1 MQKTPK
7 PRKLQK
13 RHKRLGRSLGGSIA
27 LFTFLG
33 LMGAFMALPLIYAI
47 SNAFKPLDELFV
59 FPPKFFVRNPTWDNF
74 SDLFTIMGKSWM
86 PFSRYIFNTV
96 LITAV
101 GTFGCVLFTSMG
113 AYALAKGHFPGN
125 KTIFNVVVVSLMFS
139 GYVTAIPN
147 YLVLAELD
155 WIDTYFSVII
165 PAFGMP
171 MGLFLTKQYMES
183 IPDSLLEAARIDGA
197 GEFRIFWKI
206 VMPMSRPAWVTVI
219 IFSVQS
225 LWNSKASNLIY
236 SEDLKTLP
244 YALQQIL
251 NGGIARTGVGSAV
264 TVIMMIVPI
273 VTFIV
278 AQRQVMET
286 MASSG
291 LKE

>member
-1 MQKTPK
+1 MPVIVEGTTGHAVSVDLQPIIGRCFWNTDNLFYQLK
-7 PRKLQK
+7 PC
-13 RHKRLGRSLGGSIA
+13 HYCSLPS
-27 LFTFLG
+27 
-33 LMGAFMALPLIYAI
+33 
-47 SNAFKPLDELFV
+47 E
-59 FPPKFFVRNPTWDNF
+59 R
-74 SDLFTIMGKSWM
+74 KSWV

>member
-1 MQKTPK
+1 MSK
-7 PRKLQK
+7 KL
-13 RHKRLGRSLGGSIA
+13 RTRNHKVVLNRSAGGDAGITVM
-27 LFTFLG
+27 LVL
-33 LMGAFMALPLIYAI
+33 LGAFMFLPMIYAI
-47 SNAFKPLDELFV
+47 MQSLKPLDELWV
-59 FPPKFFVRNPTWDNF
+59 FPPRFYVVNPTLKNF
-74 SDLFTIMGKSWM
+74 GDLFTLMSTSWV

>member
-1 MQKTPK
+1 
-7 PRKLQK
+7 
-13 RHKRLGRSLGGSIA
+13 
-27 LFTFLG
+27 
-33 LMGAFMALPLIYAI
+33 
-47 SNAFKPLDELFV
+47 
-59 FPPKFFVRNPTWDNF
+59 
-74 SDLFTIMGKSWM
+74 MGKSWV
-86 PFSRYIFNTV
+86 PFSRYLFNTV
-96 LITAV
+96 FITAV
-101 GTFGCVLFTSMG
+101 GTFGCVIFTSMG

-125 KTIFNVVVVSLMFS
+125 KTIFNIVVISLMFS

-155 WIDTYFSVII
+155 WIDTYFSVVV
-165 PAFGMP
+165 
-171 MGLFLTKQYMES
+171 
-183 IPDSLLEAARIDGA
+183 PDSLLGAARIDGA
-197 GEFRIFWKI
+197 SELRIFWKL
-206 VMPMSRPAWVTVI
+206 VMPISRPAWVTVV

-236 SEDLKTLP
+236 SDDLKTLP

-251 NGGIARTGVGSAV
+251 NGGVARTGVGSAV

-291 LKE
+291 LKD

>member
-1 MQKTPK
+1 MKK
-7 PRKLQK
+7 RKK
-13 RHKRLGRSLGGSIA
+13 HDRLGRSAGGDFAIGV
-27 LFTFLG
+27 FLT
-33 LMGAFMALPLIYAI
+33 LMGAFMALPLVYAI

-59 FPPKFFVRNPTWDNF
+59 FPPRFFVQHPTWDNF
-74 SDLFTIMGKSWM
+74 SDLFTIMSGSWV

-96 LITAV
+96 FITAA
-101 GTFGCVLFTSMG
+101 GTFGCVIVTSMG
-113 AYALAKGHFPGN
+113 AYVLAKSKFPGSRA
-125 KTIFNVVVVSLMFS
+125 IFALVQTALMFS

-147 YLVLAELD
+147 YLVMAKLG
-155 WIDTYFSVII
+155 WVDTYLSVIV

-171 MGLFLTKQYMES
+171 MGLFLTKQYMEG
-183 IPDSLLEAARIDGA
+183 IPDTLLDAARMDGA
-197 GEFRIFWKI
+197 SEWQIYWKI
-206 VMPMSRPAWVTVI
+206 VMPMAKPAWVTVI

-225 LWNSKASNLIY
+225 LWNMKASNFIY

-278 AQRQVMET
+278 AQRQIMET

-291 LKE
+291 IKE

>member
-1 MQKTPK
+1 M
-7 PRKLQK
+7 RRRHLQIIGINPA
-13 RHKRLGRSLGGSIA
+13 RFDRSQIK
-27 LFTFLG
+27 FFLYLVPITA
-33 LMGAFMALPLIYAI
+33 LMGLPIVFI
-47 SNAFKPLDELFV
+47 FFNAFKPLDELFV

-74 SDLFTIMGKSWM
+74 SDLFTIMGKSWV
-86 PFSRYIFNTV
+86 PFSRYLFNTV
-96 LITAV
+96 FITAV
-101 GTFGCVLFTSMG
+101 GTFGCVIFTSMG

-125 KTIFNVVVVSLMFS
+125 KTIFNIVVVSLMFS

-155 WIDTYFSVII
+155 WIDTYFSVVV
-165 PAFGMP
+165 PACGMP

-197 GEFRIFWKI
+197 SELRIFWKL
-206 VMPMSRPAWVTVI
+206 VMPISRPAWVTVV

-251 NGGIARTGVGSAV
+251 NGGVARTGVGSAV

-291 LKE
+291 LKD

>member
-1 MQKTPK
+1 MQRSPK
-7 PRKLQK
+7 PPKLQK
-13 RHKRLGRSLGGSIA
+13 RHKRLGRSAAGSGV
-27 LFTFLG
+27 LYTFLA
-33 LMGAFMALPLIYAI
+33 LMGAFMALPLVYAI

-74 SDLFTIMGKSWM
+74 SDLFTIMGKSWV
-86 PFSRYIFNTV
+86 PFSRYLFNTV
-96 LITAV
+96 FITAV
-101 GTFGCVLFTSMG
+101 GTFGCVIFTSMG

-125 KTIFNVVVVSLMFS
+125 KTIFNIVVVSLMFS

-155 WIDTYFSVII
+155 WIDTYFSVVI
-165 PAFGMP
+165 PACGMP
-171 MGLFLTKQYMES
+171 MGLFLAKQYMES

-197 GEFRIFWKI
+197 SELRIFWKL
-206 VMPMSRPAWVTVI
+206 VMPISRPAWVTVV

-251 NGGIARTGVGSAV
+251 NGGVARTGVGSAV

-291 LKE
+291 LKD